1 MFTLRPATGKDVRR
15 NFEIWRSAVLATH
28 QFLSERDFHE
38 ISTLVEMSY
47 LPAAALVVAVDEA
60 DVPHGFMGTT
70 EDNVDALFVHA
81 ESRGKGIG
89 RLLLQSFFADREQV
103 MVSVNEENSSG
114 RMFYEKTGFQVTGRS
129 DLDDAGRQYPLLHMR
144 WRRP

>member
-1 MFTLRPATGKDVRR
+1 MFTLRSGTSKDVRR

-47 LPAAALVVAVDEA
+47 LPGAALVVAVDEA

-114 RMFYEKTGFQVTGRS
+114 RMFYEKMGFQVTGRS
-129 DLDDAGRQYPLLHMR
+129 DLDDAGRAYPLLHMR

>member
-1 MFTLRPATGKDVRR
+1 MFTLRPSSSKDVQR

-28 QFLSERDFHE
+28 GFLSGRDFHE
-38 ISTLVEMSY
+38 ISTLVETSY

-70 EDNVDALFVHA
+70 EDTVDALFVHA

-89 RLLLQSFFADREQV
+89 RLLLQSFFANRKQV
-103 MVSVNEENSSG
+103 MLDVNEENSSG
-114 RMFYEKTGFQVTGRS
+114 RMFYEKMGFQVAGRS
-129 DLDDAGRQYPLLHMR
+129 DLDDAGRPYPLLHMR
-144 WRRP
+144 WRRS